1 MEYLVKKDDKY
12 IFKPENNAKI
22 VDLLTQYSY
31 VKNTLKSIKNEILA
45 EFLKNDIKSI
55 ETDDLVITVK
65 DSYTRE
71 TFDSKKFRKDNEEL
85 YNKYINITKVKESLL
100 IKCKNTK

>member
-1 MEYLVKKDDKY
+1 MKYLVKKEDKY
-12 IFKPENNAKI
+12 IFKPKNSVKI
-22 VDLLTQYSY
+22 VDLLTQYSC
-31 VKNTLKSIKNEILA
+31 VEQELKSIKEEILA

-55 ETDDLVITVK
+55 ETDDLIITVK

-71 TFDSKKFRKDNEEL
+71 TFDSKRFREDNEEL
-85 YNKYINITKVKESLL
+85 YNKYINITKIKESLL

>member
-1 MEYLVKKDDKY
+1 MKYLVKKEDKY
-12 IFKPENNAKI
+12 IFKPKNSAKI
-22 VDLLTQYSY
+22 VDLLTQYSC
-31 VKNTLKSIKNEILA
+31 VEQELKSIKEEILA

-55 ETDDLVITVK
+55 ETDDLIITVK
-65 DSYTRE
+65 DSYTKE

>member
-1 MEYLVKKDDKY
+1 MKYLVKKEDKY
-12 IFKPENNAKI
+12 IFKPKNSVKI
-22 VDLLTQYSY
+22 VDLLTQYSH
-31 VKNTLKSIKNEILA
+31 VEEELKSIKEEILA

-55 ETDDLVITVK
+55 ETDDLIITVK

>member
-12 IFKPENNAKI
+12 IFKPENSAKI
-22 VDLLTQYSY
+22 VDLLNQYNY
-31 VKNTLKSIKNEILA
+31 ANETLKSIKDEILA

-55 ETDDLVITVK
+55 ETDDLIITVK

-71 TFDSKKFRKDNEEL
+71 TFDSKKFREDNEEL
-85 YNKYINITKVKESLL
+85 YNKYVNITKVKESLL

>member
-1 MEYLVKKDDKY
+1 MKYLVKKDDKY

-22 VDLLTQYSY
+22 IYLLTQFSY
-31 VKNTLKSIKNEILA
+31 VENTLKSIKDEILA
-45 EFLKNDIKSI
+45 EFMKNDIKSI
-55 ETDDLVITVK
+55 ETDDLIITVK